1 MSYVKIGLSI
11 KYNRKRRKNME
22 QLIIFI
28 YGVIIAIFVANIVL
42 AYKMSEVAAMKGYGD
57 EVHAW
62 AWCFWLG
69 IFGYIYVLS
78 LPDKVTQEQNQRI
91 IELLEKNM
99 EDEEDDQMPEL

>member
-1 MSYVKIGLSI
+1 
-11 KYNRKRRKNME
+11 ME

-62 AWCFWLG
+62 AWCF
-69 IFGYIYVLS
+69 
-78 LPDKVTQEQNQRI
+78 
-91 IELLEKNM
+91 
-99 EDEEDDQMPEL
+99 

>member
-1 MSYVKIGLSI
+1 MSCVKIVLSI
-11 KYNRKRRKNME
+11 KYNRKGEKNME
-22 QLIIFI
+22 EIITVLSL
-28 YGVIIAIFVANIVL
+28 VIIAIFVANLVL

-62 AWCFWLG
+62 AWCIWLG

>member
-1 MSYVKIGLSI
+1 
-11 KYNRKRRKNME
+11 ME

-62 AWCFWLG
+62 NIWIYLCAKSSG
-69 IFGYIYVLS
+69 QSYTGTESTYNRTFGKEYGG
-78 LPDKVTQEQNQRI
+78 RRG
-91 IELLEKNM
+91 
-99 EDEEDDQMPEL
+99 

>member
-1 MSYVKIGLSI
+1 MDEIVTVLS
-11 KYNRKRRKNME
+11 
-22 QLIIFI
+22 L
-28 YGVIIAIFVANIVL
+28 VIIAIFVANLVL

>member
-1 MSYVKIGLSI
+1 MDEIITVLS
-11 KYNRKRRKNME
+11 
-22 QLIIFI
+22 L
-28 YGVIIAIFVANIVL
+28 VIIAIFVANLVL

-62 AWCFWLG
+62 AWCIWLG

-78 LPDKVTQEQNQRI
+78 LPDKVTQEHHQSI
-91 IELLEKNM
+91 IDLLEKNM

>member
-1 MSYVKIGLSI
+1 
-11 KYNRKRRKNME
+11 ME

-62 AWCFWLG
+62 ACASGLEYLD
-69 IFGYIYVLS
+69 IFMY
-78 LPDKVTQEQNQRI
+78 
-91 IELLEKNM
+91 
-99 EDEEDDQMPEL
+99 

>member
-1 MSYVKIGLSI
+1 MDEIITVLS
-11 KYNRKRRKNME
+11 
-22 QLIIFI
+22 L
-28 YGVIIAIFVANIVL
+28 VIIAIFVANLVL
-42 AYKMSEVAAMKGYGD
+42 AYKMSEVKGYGD

-62 AWCFWLG
+62 AWCIWLG

>member
-1 MSYVKIGLSI
+1 MSYVKIVLSI

-62 AWCFWLG
+62 ACASGLEYLD
-69 IFGYIYVLS
+69 IFMY
-78 LPDKVTQEQNQRI
+78 
-91 IELLEKNM
+91 
-99 EDEEDDQMPEL
+99 